1 MIKGIPRR
9 ANKSFLFNG
18 YFVSKTCQ
26 EISLPTSFKIL
37 ISIILG
43 TNLPITD
50 AAILGGLRTE
60 KIFRNNNKKTKEQNF
75 ISRIQLK

>member
-1 MIKGIPRR
+1 M
-9 ANKSFLFNG
+9 
-18 YFVSKTCQ
+18 
-26 EISLPTSFKIL
+26 SFKIL

-60 KIFRNNNKKTKEQNF
+60 KIFRNNNKKTEEQNF